1 FGDCLGFI
9 CVGAAYLVGTCGT
22 VLAVEPDPRNAAVI
36 RANIQR
42 NKLRQVMVV
51 EGAVWSESGFV
62 PFASQSEELNGTQGH
77 ILSRESNMSAPGFM
91 VPAIRLDDLIFHQGR
106 RPPDLIKMDIEGAE
120 WDALQAAPRLLTEV
134 KPRLFCEV
142 HDSSQ
147 MKPIRSYLEQFGYYV
162 EEWKPVDKHYSDY
175 QQLYLWAKPATKGSA
190 TGRDISLRD

>member
-1 FGDCLGFI
+1 
-9 CVGAAYLVGTCGT
+9 
-22 VLAVEPDPRNAAVI
+22 
-36 RANIQR
+36 
-42 NKLRQVMVV
+42 
-51 EGAVWSESGFV
+51 
-62 PFASQSEELNGTQGH
+62 
-77 ILSRESNMSAPGFM
+77 MSASIIEGDDTASLETIQCVSLDMLIDQGRLQLP
-91 VPAIRLDDLIFHQGR
+91 RLDVV
-106 RPPDLIKMDIEGAE
+106 KMDIEGAE